1 MYLSSLPRKD
11 PQELLSVTCTFTFHK
26 TKDDKLSKKK
36 KKVVCLVATSI
47 NSAL

>member
-36 KKVVCLVATSI
+36 KVVCLVATSI